1 MGRSSMVRGSC
12 CYKGCTNNLKYDNVG
27 PMNAKES
34 AEYGSLTVRGKRF
47 YDDARNEGADH
58 DTAFRDAKHSYGV
71 KS

>member
-1 MGRSSMVRGSC
+1 
-12 CYKGCTNNLKYDNVG
+12 
-27 PMNAKES
+27 MNAKES